1 MKKCHCEVA
10 IDRNCSKTDIL
21 AEAVL
26 VLGSR
31 SSVDSIVTSAFTGG
45 GGSGGSSALNLFKV
59 SFITFHKPKS
69 PGGEKS
75 DLSFR

>member
-10 IDRNCSKTDIL
+10 IDRICSKTDIL

-26 VLGSR
+26 VLGRR

-45 GGSGGSSALNLFKV
+45 GGSGGSSALNLFQAT
-59 SFITFHKPKS
+59 FLTFHKR
-69 PGGEKS
+69 EK
-75 DLSFR
+75 D